1 MRRADRSRR
10 RFPWWAIIVLA
21 GLILIAYLIIPKPV
35 EVQVAQVREG
45 VLDLALSTTGVVEGL
60 VTDVSTRLTARITR
74 LDFQEGDSVEK
85 GQVLARLESSDVQ
98 AEVEGRRAAVRAA
111 EEEAA
116 SLQATATADA
126 GQLRA
131 GVSRAKANLQASR
144 ENLRQLEAGT
154 RPEDIARQQAVVAQA
169 RVQAEDAASRYDR
182 AKELFNRGA
191 ISAQDLD
198 TAKAAY
204 ESAQAGLRAQQE
216 TLRQLQAGPRTEE
229 IEAARAQVAAANSAL
244 KQAQSGLGLIQAR
257 ARDVEAAQ
265 ARVSSARAALASAE
279 AQLGFTIIRSPV
291 SGVVARK
298 HMEIGET
305 ASPLS
310 PIYTVANLS
319 RIWVTAE
326 VDEED
331 VAAVAVG
338 QTVTITADAY
348 PGREAVGVVTEVSKI
363 AEPKEVGRVRAKIVR
378 ARIHIRRSAMP
389 LRPGMEM
396 NITGSLP
403 VGRRTLLVPN
413 DAVIRVGNRDSVYVI
428 REGRARLRNVE
439 IGQANFTETQVISG
453 IRKGDE
459 VAVTNVGQLKD
470 GERVRVVK

>member
-1 MRRADRSRR
+1 MRRADSSRR
-10 RFPWWAIIVLA
+10 RTPWWLIIALV
-21 GLILIAYLIIPKPV
+21 GVILIVYLIIPKPV
-35 EVQVAQVREG
+35 EVQVAQVHEG

-85 GQVLARLESSDVQ
+85 GQVLARLESSDIQ

-111 EEEAA
+111 EEDAA
-116 SLQATATADA
+116 SLQDTAAANA

-131 GVSRAKANLQASR
+131 GVSRAKANLQVAS

-154 RPEDIARQQAVVAQA
+154 RPEDIARQQAVAAQA
-169 RVQAEDAASRYDR
+169 RVQAEDARSRYDR
-182 AKELFNRGA
+182 AKQLFNRGA

-204 ESAQAGLRAQQE
+204 EFAQAALRSQQE

-229 IEAARAQVAAANSAL
+229 IEAARAQVAAANSTL
-244 KQAQSGLGLIQAR
+244 REAQSGLSLIQAR
-257 ARDVEAAQ
+257 ARDVTAAQ
-265 ARVSSARAALASAE
+265 ARVSSARAALANAE

-331 VAAVAVG
+331 VAAIAVG

-378 ARIHIRRSAMP
+378 ARIHIRQSGMP

-403 VGRRTLLVPN
+403 AGRRTLLVPN
-413 DAVIRVGNRDSVYVI
+413 DAVIRVGERDSVYIVHG
-428 REGRARLRNVE
+428 GRSQLRHVE
-439 IGQANFTETQVISG
+439 IGQANFLETQVVSG
-453 IRKGDE
+453 VKEGDQ
-459 VAVTNVGQLKD
+459 VAVTKVGQLKD
-470 GERVRVVK
+470 GERVKIVK

>member
-1 MRRADRSRR
+1 MRRSDRSRR

-21 GLILIAYLIIPKPV
+21 VVILIVYLLIPKPV
-35 EVQVAQVREG
+35 EVQVAQVRQG

-60 VTDVSTRLTARITR
+60 VTDVSTRLTARITK

-131 GVSRAKANLQASR
+131 GVGRAKANLQAAR
-144 ENLRQLEAGT
+144 ENLRQLQAGT

-169 RVQAEDAASRYDR
+169 RVQAEDARSRYDR

-198 TAKAAY
+198 TSRAAY
-204 ESAQAGLRAQQE
+204 ESAQAGLRSQQE

-229 IEAARAQVAAANSAL
+229 IEAARAQVSAANSAL

-265 ARVSSARAALASAE
+265 ARVSSARAALESAE

-348 PGREAVGVVTEVSKI
+348 PGREAVGIVTEVSKI

-378 ARIHIRRSAMP
+378 ARIHIKRSGMP

-403 VGRRTLLVPN
+403 AGRRTLLVPN

-428 REGRARLRNVE
+428 QGGRALLRNVE

-453 IRKGDE
+453 ISEGDE

-470 GERVRVVK
+470 GEGVRVVK